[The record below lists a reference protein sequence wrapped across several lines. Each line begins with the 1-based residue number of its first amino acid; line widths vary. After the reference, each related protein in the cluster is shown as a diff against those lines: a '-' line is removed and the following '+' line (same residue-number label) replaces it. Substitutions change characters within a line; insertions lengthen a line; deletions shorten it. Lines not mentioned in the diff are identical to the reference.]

1 MNGLEPRRVGSEL
14 GTERTE
20 TWKSTS
26 GFKLGPNDGPE
37 VARML
42 KAAGIDEENMPMHQ
56 SELTSA
62 QSTLLNKLAQ
72 NYRGAI
78 RRYAPVISAHGEIL
92 PRLTPQQVEASSH
105 RSLILKVLTHSQPDL
120 VGSSIGS
127 PPYTYGTVESKRSN
141 WRTLPKLEVLEPP
154 ADLVNCHSRDER
166 QRRYTSCT
174 NFGRTILISHCRRA
188 GQVLGHL
195 GRA

>member
-1 MNGLEPRRVGSEL
+1 
-14 GTERTE
+14 
-20 TWKSTS
+20 
-26 GFKLGPNDGPE
+26 
-37 VARML
+37 ML
-42 KAAGIDEENMPMHQ
+42 KAAGIDEDNMPMHQ

-62 QSTLLNKLAQ
+62 QTTLLNKLAQ
-72 NYRGAI
+72 NYRSAV

-166 QRRYTSCT
+166 QRRYTSWRMAMVYAT
-174 NFGRTILISHCRRA
+174 RLALRNNMDAMSYTELFSAALLHRTKDTCRD
-188 GQVLGHL
+188 L
-195 GRA
+195 